1 MKWGLPRG
9 WRSSVGL
16 AAILPMAAGCGLL
29 RRSEPQPPAIVV
41 PQPPI
46 LLADGAAERA
56 PMPPPSN
63 LVPLEAPVP
72 ILADVGAPPLIAPP
86 PAQAHH
92 SEGGDERRDEM
103 APASNP
109 AMPPTPPQLSAG
121 LSPQQQADYR
131 RSVLGILSQTQND
144 LKALYSRTLNGEA
157 AATRSQASEYVRQ
170 AQQALADGDMVRA
183 QTLAAKAQT
192 LAQFLL
198 GR

>member
-1 MKWGLPRG
+1 MKRAVPNG
-9 WRSSVGL
+9 WRLSLGL
-16 AAILPMAAGCGLL
+16 VVILPAAAGCGIL
-29 RRSEPQPPAIVV
+29 RRSAPQPPPIIV

-63 LVPLEAPVP
+63 LVPFTLPAP
-72 ILADVGAPPLIAPP
+72 ILADAGAPPLIGPP
-86 PAQAHH
+86 PAPIRH
-92 SEGGDERRDEM
+92 SEGGDERREELPSIS
-103 APASNP
+103 ANTLPT
-109 AMPPTPPQLSAG
+109 TPPQLSAG
-121 LSPQQQADYR
+121 LSPQQQAAFR
-131 RSVLGILSQTQND
+131 RSVLGMLSQTQSD
-144 LKALYSRTLNGEA
+144 LKALYGRTLNGEA